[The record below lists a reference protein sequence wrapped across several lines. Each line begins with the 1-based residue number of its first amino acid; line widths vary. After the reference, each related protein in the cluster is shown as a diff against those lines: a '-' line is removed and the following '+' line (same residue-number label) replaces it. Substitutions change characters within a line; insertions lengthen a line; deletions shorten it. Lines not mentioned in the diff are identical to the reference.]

1 MAVNQVDVQQS
12 QITQEAGIQNLPFYL
27 QFQMRKFSAR
37 QVLENTLGNKYIVK
51 RSLLLF
57 DLSRIAK
64 NSLQINCC
72 IGLQY
77 IIKVTKIVQSLLL
90 TEITSLTGVESI
102 ISSSLLLKIWLFGI
116 FLNFK
121 NSQLMEGSKN
131 VGVIVEGSFIRLVI
145 RVIYL

>member
-1 MAVNQVDVQQS
+1 M
-12 QITQEAGIQNLPFYL
+12 
-27 QFQMRKFSAR
+27 
-37 QVLENTLGNKYIVK
+37 
-51 RSLLLF
+51 
-57 DLSRIAK
+57 
-64 NSLQINCC
+64 
-72 IGLQY
+72 
-77 IIKVTKIVQSLLL
+77 TKIVQSLLL